1 MGDRQ
6 VIKINESQFR
16 QIISESI
23 FNFFNR
29 KKKVSVDSDC
39 TIKTLETKKELIDI
53 CYLFEEN
60 FQGYTAEWFYGYV
73 TETGLNPKCS
83 YIAVSENGDVEG
95 ACVVTEEEFPV
106 EILNRIDFR
115 LSRQLFHMKHKCIS
129 LLVVKP
135 QYRGGNLN
143 YQLVKK
149 VVDCLKNEGCEWIY
163 IQVLNNLKTHDYWK
177 RYGSVEFLEYEG
189 VKNYMLPISDN
200 AKKVSSCI
208 YTDLLN
214 EYLDRMASS
223 AMRSLG
229 TVDKPSDLAKGTY
242 RQLRSDTWNP
252 QKGKAGIQKN
262 SWLVH
267 ITDKETGYEI
277 MKNGFMSKLSDLN
290 FRATQDEDFTNKLSK
305 NGLCFAFELERDDS
319 WVYELDEYKEDCCA
333 IIFQAN
339 GFNAFSSFG
348 DLYEVIF
355 NANSAHNLLMVLP
368 MSDEENER
376 YLRHH
381 PDTKDLFIGVKMERF

>member
-23 FNFFNR
+23 FN
-29 KKKVSVDSDC
+29 S
-39 TIKTLETKKELIDI
+39 
-53 CYLFEEN
+53 
-60 FQGYTAEWFYGYV
+60 
-73 TETGLNPKCS
+73 
-83 YIAVSENGDVEG
+83 
-95 ACVVTEEEFPV
+95 
-106 EILNRIDFR
+106 
-115 LSRQLFHMKHKCIS
+115 
-129 LLVVKP
+129 
-135 QYRGGNLN
+135 
-143 YQLVKK
+143 
-149 VVDCLKNEGCEWIY
+149 
-163 IQVLNNLKTHDYWK
+163 
-177 RYGSVEFLEYEG
+177 
-189 VKNYMLPISDN
+189 
-200 AKKVSSCI
+200 
-208 YTDLLN
+208 LN

-368 MSDEENER
+368 MTDEENER

-381 PDTKDLFIGVKMERF
+381 PDTEDLFIGVKIVDRNGKVLRYCNSATFFGLKNGFKVKGPDNTSRADDWLNNASVQYKDRFLNK